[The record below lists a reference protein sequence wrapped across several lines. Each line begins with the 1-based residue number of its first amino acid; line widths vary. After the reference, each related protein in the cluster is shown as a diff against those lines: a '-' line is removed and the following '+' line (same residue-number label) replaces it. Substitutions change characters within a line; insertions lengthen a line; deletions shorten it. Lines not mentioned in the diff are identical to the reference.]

1 MKKLL
6 TILLA
11 GVSTL
16 AIAQKRNNLSR
27 SIDDD
32 GKTLSIRVTG
42 TIDGKEVNYNKSF
55 NVEELSKEERMALRD
70 KVLDSIEAGNMNLP
84 EPPKPRSAPKPAPG
98 MGTMKA
104 SPEPIMYSS
113 NGADSDVMAQ
123 PDADNVVTE
132 STDLKG
138 FTKHV
143 RYSPDSGEM
152 FLKYRFMKNNEEYIY
167 EKTVDASDK
176 SEKERQRI
184 IEKFENEIEL
194 PGKGI
199 EM

>member
-16 AIAQKRNNLSR
+16 AIAQKRNHLSR

-42 TIDGKEVNYNKSF
+42 TIDGKEINYDKSF
-55 NVEELSKEERMALRD
+55 NVEELSSEERMALRD
-70 KVLDSIEAGNMNLP
+70 KVLDSIEAGNMDLP
-84 EPPKPRSAPKPAPG
+84 EPPKPRSAPKPVPG
-98 MGTMKA
+98 VEHVKS
-104 SPEPIMYSS
+104 SPEPVVYSS
-113 NGADSDVMAQ
+113 NGSNSVMMIHKD
-123 PDADNVVTE
+123 PNEDLTE
-132 STDLKG
+132 STDPKG

-143 RYSPDSGEM
+143 RYNPDSGEM

-176 SEKERQRI
+176 SESERQRI